1 MLRKTVD
8 LPPSHQIRTRA
19 SMRPQRNAA
28 ENVDG
33 DSLRFWKEY
42 RFNEAAA

>member
-1 MLRKTVD
+1 MLRKTWRYHAGSGST
-8 LPPSHQIRTRA
+8 PYA

-28 ENVDG
+28 ENLHV
-33 DSLRFWKEY
+33 RREARVATY